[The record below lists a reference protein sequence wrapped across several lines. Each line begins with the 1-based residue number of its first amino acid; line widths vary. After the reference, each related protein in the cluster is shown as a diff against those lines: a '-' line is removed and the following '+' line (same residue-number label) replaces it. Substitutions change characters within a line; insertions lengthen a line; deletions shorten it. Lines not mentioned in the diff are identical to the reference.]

1 MIFKGDKRILETTVK
16 ESSGSTSTARK
27 IELLGV
33 TNFLTDAMYSGVPI
47 NIISTSAG
55 SAANTTLKINN
66 ETAKPLYLSYYNGTL
81 YCSNPNYAGWVNSN
95 QIYTV
100 YYNST
105 LGAFVCNPPNP
116 RINDDDSI
124 KEALGY
130 TPAALGNDGKVL
142 ASQLPSFVDDVLEYA
157 NKASFPV
164 TGETG
169 KIYVAL
175 DTNLTYR
182 WSGSAYVEIS
192 ASLALGETA
201 DTAYRGDR
209 GKAAYTHAVTNK
221 GSAFNSGFYKV
232 TTNSEGHV
240 TAATAVAK
248 SDITALGIP
257 GSDTTYSLTQNT
269 SDGHKITLTP
279 SSGTAQTVTIPDND
293 TKNTAG
299 STDSSSKLFIIGA
312 TSQAANPQTYSQD
325 TAYVGT
331 DGHLYSNSK
340 QVVNLSD
347 TQALTNKT
355 YNGYTLGNASA
366 KTVDNSISDG
376 STSTNLPTSKAV
388 ATFVEGK
395 GYVTTDTTYDPATTT
410 TDGLMSAA
418 DKVKLNGIATG
429 ATANTASSTT
439 PKANGTATPG
449 SEAAYARGD
458 HVHPLQ
464 TSVSG
469 NAGTATKLA
478 TKRAINGVDFD
489 GSAAITIT
497 ANPTNNI
504 LTNQN
509 LNSVVTP
516 GFYCASGGNTCTNK
530 PTSADSFGLQVFKT
544 AGSYV
549 TQELIEGNA
558 NPGTR
563 WTRQYNN
570 ESWSAWQEMKWTDTT
585 TDTKNTAGATDTGN
599 KIYLVGATVQT
610 ANPQTFSDNEVF
622 AQDGVLSSK
631 SLVINNEAKIQY
643 NSSKEC
649 LDFIFI

>member
-1 MIFKGDKRILETTVK
+1 MIFKGSKRIFETAIK
-16 ESSGSTSTARK
+16 ESSNSTSTARK

-33 TNFLTDAMYSGVPI
+33 TNFLTDVIYRNVPI
-47 NIISTSAG
+47 DIISISLGTAT
-55 SAANTTLKINN
+55 NTTLQINN
-66 ETAKPLYLSYYNGTL
+66 ETAKPLYLSYYKGSL
-81 YCSNPNYAGWVNSN
+81 YQGNPDYSGWVNEG

-100 YYNST
+100 RYDST
-105 LGAFVCNPPNP
+105 VDAFICNPPNP
-116 RINDDDSI
+116 RINDDNSI
-124 KEALGY
+124 KSALGF

-142 ASQLPSFVDDVLEYA
+142 SSQLPSFVDDVLEY
-157 NKASFPV
+157 NNMASFPA
-164 TGETG
+164 TGESG
-169 KIYVAL
+169 KIYVAK
-175 DTNLTYR
+175 DTNKTYR

-209 GKAAYTHAVTNK
+209 GAAAYKHAVTNK
-221 GSAFNSGFYKV
+221 GSAFNNGFYKI

-240 TAATAVAK
+240 TGAVSVAK
-248 SDITALGIP
+248 SDITGLGIP
-257 GSDTTYSLTQNT
+257 SSDTTYSLTQDSSN
-269 SDGHKITLTP
+269 GHKITLTP

-312 TSQAANPQTYSQD
+312 TSQGANPQTYSQD
-325 TAYVGT
+325 TTYIGT

-340 QVVNLSD
+340 QVINTSD

-388 ATFVEGK
+388 AAFVEGK
-395 GYVTTDTTYDPATTT
+395 GYVTTDTTYNDATQSVH
-410 TDGLMSAA
+410 GLMSTT
-418 DKVKLNGIATG
+418 DKKKLDGIATG
-429 ATANTASSTT
+429 ATANTASTTT

-449 SEAAYARGD
+449 TESSYARGD

-478 TKRAINGVDFD
+478 TGNKINGVNFD
-489 GSAAITIT
+489 GSTAITIL
-497 ANPTNNI
+497 ANPTTTELINND
-504 LTNQN
+504 
-509 LNSVVTP
+509 LNSITTP
-516 GFYCASGGNTCTNK
+516 GLYNSAGGNTCTNK
-530 PTSADSFGLQVFKT
+530 PTGADAFGLQVFKT
-544 AGSYV
+544 AGGYV

-563 WTRQYNN
+563 WTRQCNGS
-570 ESWSAWQEMKWTDTT
+570 SWSTWQEMKWTDTSI
-585 TDTKNTAGATDTGN
+585 DTKNTAGATDTSN
-599 KIYLVGATVQT
+599 KIFLVGAQVQT
-610 ANPQTFSDNEVF
+610 ANPQTYSDNEVY
-622 AQDGVLSSK
+622 AQNGVLYEK
-631 SLVINNEAKIQY
+631 SLIVNNKVSIEY
-643 NSSKEC
+643 NSTEEC
-649 LDFIFI
+649 LDFKFI